1 MKWTAKDLDMYMQSK
16 EYVDT
21 VLIPLVPL
29 SFKGQMKQSGS
40 MNEFLTILSL
50 EIEKQMKGR
59 ILLLPTFHYIS
70 DEMDKVERLKR
81 WANEVKE
88 NDFEHVFFLTSD
100 FEWKK
105 EEREL
110 DNNLVWIPAIPLDG
124 LEIEQ
129 AREMINQQVLQILD
143 IFSYNWKNEKK

>member
-29 SFKGQMKQSGS
+29 SFKGQMKQTGS

-59 ILLLPTFHYIS
+59 ILLLPTFHYLS

-100 FEWKK
+100 FGWKK

-110 DNNLVWIPAIPLDG
+110 ENNLVWIPAIPLEG

>member
-29 SFKGQMKQSGS
+29 SFKGQMKQTGS

-59 ILLLPTFHYIS
+59 ILLLPTFHYLS
-70 DEMDKVERLKR
+70 DEMYKVERLKR

-88 NDFEHVFFLTSD
+88 NNFEHVFFLTSD

-110 DNNLVWIPAIPLDG
+110 ENNLVWIPAIPLEG

>member
-29 SFKGQMKQSGS
+29 SFGAQMKQTGS

-50 EIEKQMKGR
+50 ELEKQMKGR
-59 ILLLPTFHYIS
+59 ILLLPTFHYLS
-70 DEMDKVERLKR
+70 DELDKIKRLKG

-88 NDFEHVFFLTSD
+88 NNFKHVFFLTSD

-110 DNNLVWIPAIPLDG
+110 ENNLVWIPAVPLEG

-143 IFSYNWKNEKK
+143 IFTYNWKNEKK

>member
-29 SFKGQMKQSGS
+29 SFRGQMKQTGS

-59 ILLLPTFHYIS
+59 ILLLPTFHYLS
-70 DEMDKVERLKR
+70 GELDKVERLKR

-88 NDFEHVFFLTSD
+88 NNFEHVFFLTSD

-110 DNNLVWIPAIPLDG
+110 ENNLVWIPAIPLEG

>member
-16 EYVDT
+16 DYVDT

-29 SFKGQMKQSGS
+29 SFGAQMKQTGS

-50 EIEKQMKGR
+50 ELEKQMKGR
-59 ILLLPTFHYIS
+59 ILLLPTFHYLS
-70 DEMDKVERLKR
+70 DELDKIKRLKG

-88 NDFEHVFFLTSD
+88 NNFKHVFFLTSD

-110 DNNLVWIPAIPLDG
+110 ENNLVWIPAVPLEG

-143 IFSYNWKNEKK
+143 IFTYNWKNEKK

>member
-29 SFKGQMKQSGS
+29 SFRGQMKQTGS

-59 ILLLPTFHYIS
+59 ILLLPTFHYLS

-88 NDFEHVFFLTSD
+88 NNFEHVFFLTSD

-110 DNNLVWIPAIPLDG
+110 ENNLVWIPAIPLEG

>member
-1 MKWTAKDLDMYMQSK
+1 MKWTAKDIDMYMQSK

-29 SFKGQMKQSGS
+29 SFGRQMKQTGS

-59 ILLLPTFHYIS
+59 ILLLPTFHYLS
-70 DEMDKVERLKR
+70 DEMDKAERLNR
-81 WANEVKE
+81 WANEVKAK
-88 NDFEHVFFLTSD
+88 DFKHIFFLTSD

-105 EEREL
+105 EEKEL
-110 DNNLVWIPAIPLDG
+110 ENNLVWIPAIPLES
-124 LEIEQ
+124 LETEQ
-129 AREMINQQVLQILD
+129 AREMINQQVIQILD
-143 IFSYNWKNEKK
+143 IFTYNWKNEKK

>member
-29 SFKGQMKQSGS
+29 SFKGQMKQTGS

-59 ILLLPTFHYIS
+59 ILLLPTFHYLS

-88 NDFEHVFFLTSD
+88 NNFEHVFFLTSD

-110 DNNLVWIPAIPLDG
+110 DNNLVWIPAIPLEG

>member
-29 SFKGQMKQSGS
+29 SFKGQMKQTGS

-59 ILLLPTFHYIS
+59 ILLLPTFHYLS

-88 NDFEHVFFLTSD
+88 NNFEHVFFLTSD

-110 DNNLVWIPAIPLDG
+110 ENNLVWIPAIPLEG

-129 AREMINQQVLQILD
+129 AREMINQQVIQILD

>member
-81 WANEVKE
+81 WANEVKK

-110 DNNLVWIPAIPLDG
+110 ENNLVWIPAIPLDG

>member
-1 MKWTAKDLDMYMQSK
+1 MKWTAKDLDMYIQSK

-29 SFKGQMKQSGS
+29 SFGGQMKQTGS

-59 ILLLPTFHYIS
+59 ILLLPTFHYLS
-70 DEMDKVERLKR
+70 DEMDKVERLNR
-81 WANEVKE
+81 WAKEVKE
-88 NDFEHVFFLTSD
+88 KDFKHIFFLTSD

-110 DNNLVWIPAIPLDG
+110 ENNLVWIPAIPLES
-124 LEIEQ
+124 LETEQ

-143 IFSYNWKNEKK
+143 VFTYNWKNEKK

>member
-29 SFKGQMKQSGS
+29 SFQGQMKQTGS

-59 ILLLPTFHYIS
+59 ILLLPTFHYLS
-70 DEMDKVERLKR
+70 GELDKVERLKR
-81 WANEVKE
+81 WASEVKE
-88 NDFEHVFFLTSD
+88 NNFEHVFFLTSD
-100 FEWKK
+100 FDWKK

-110 DNNLVWIPAIPLDG
+110 GNNLVWIPAIPLEG

>member
-29 SFKGQMKQSGS
+29 SFGGQMKQTGS

-59 ILLLPTFHYIS
+59 ILLLPTFHYLS
-70 DEMDKVERLKR
+70 DEMDKVERLNR

-88 NDFEHVFFLTSD
+88 KDFKHIFFLTSD

-110 DNNLVWIPAIPLDG
+110 ENNLVWIPAIPLES

-129 AREMINQQVLQILD
+129 SREMINQQVLQILD
-143 IFSYNWKNEKK
+143 IFTFNWKNEKK

>member
-70 DEMDKVERLKR
+70 DEMDKVER
-81 WANEVKE
+81 
-88 NDFEHVFFLTSD
+88 
-100 FEWKK
+100 
-105 EEREL
+105 
-110 DNNLVWIPAIPLDG
+110 
-124 LEIEQ
+124 
-129 AREMINQQVLQILD
+129 
-143 IFSYNWKNEKK
+143 

>member
-29 SFKGQMKQSGS
+29 SFKGQMKQTGS

-59 ILLLPTFHYIS
+59 ILLLPTFHYLS
-70 DEMDKVERLKR
+70 GEMDKVERLKR

-110 DNNLVWIPAIPLDG
+110 ENNLVWIPAIPLEG

-143 IFSYNWKNEKK
+143 VFSYNWKNEKK

>member
-29 SFKGQMKQSGS
+29 SFKGQMKQTGS

-59 ILLLPTFHYIS
+59 ILLLPTFHYLS

-88 NDFEHVFFLTSD
+88 NNFEHVFFLTSD
-100 FEWKK
+100 SEWKK

-110 DNNLVWIPAIPLDG
+110 ENNLVWIPAIPLEG

>member
-1 MKWTAKDLDMYMQSK
+1 MKWTAKDLDMYIQSK

-21 VLIPLVPL
+21 VLIPLVPI
-29 SFKGQMKQSGS
+29 SFGGQMKQTGS

-59 ILLLPTFHYIS
+59 ILLMPTFHYLH
-70 DEMDKVERLKR
+70 DEMDKIERLKG

-88 NDFEHVFFLTSD
+88 NDFKHIFFLTSD

-105 EEREL
+105 EEQEL
-110 DNNLVWIPAIPLDG
+110 ENHLVWIPAILLDS
-124 LEIEQ
+124 LENDQ

-143 IFSYNWKNEKK
+143 IFTYNWKNEKK

>member
-29 SFKGQMKQSGS
+29 SFKGQMKQTGS

-59 ILLLPTFHYIS
+59 ILLLPTFHYLS

-88 NDFEHVFFLTSD
+88 NNFEHVFFLTSD

-110 DNNLVWIPAIPLDG
+110 ENNLVWIPAIPLEG

-129 AREMINQQVLQILD
+129 AREMINHQVLQILD

>member
-29 SFKGQMKQSGS
+29 SFKGQMKQTGS

-59 ILLLPTFHYIS
+59 ILLLPTFHYLS

-88 NDFEHVFFLTSD
+88 NNFEHVFFLTSD

-105 EEREL
+105 GEREL
-110 DNNLVWIPAIPLDG
+110 ENNLVWIPAIPLEG

>member
-29 SFKGQMKQSGS
+29 SFKGQMKQTGS

-59 ILLLPTFHYIS
+59 ILLLPTFHYLS
-70 DEMDKVERLKR
+70 GEMDKVERLKR
-81 WANEVKE
+81 WANELKE

-110 DNNLVWIPAIPLDG
+110 ENNLVWIPAIPLEG

-129 AREMINQQVLQILD
+129 AKEMINQQVLQILD

>member
-1 MKWTAKDLDMYMQSK
+1 
-16 EYVDT
+16 
-21 VLIPLVPL
+21 
-29 SFKGQMKQSGS
+29 SFRGQMKQTGS

-59 ILLLPTFHYIS
+59 ILLLPTFHYLS
-70 DEMDKVERLKR
+70 GEMDKVERLKR

-88 NDFEHVFFLTSD
+88 NNFEHVFFLTSD

-110 DNNLVWIPAIPLDG
+110 ENNLVWIPAIPLEG

-143 IFSYNWKNEKK
+143 IFSYNWKNDKK

>member
-29 SFKGQMKQSGS
+29 SFRGQMKQTGS

-59 ILLLPTFHYIS
+59 ILLLPTFHYLS
-70 DEMDKVERLKR
+70 GELDKVERLKR

-88 NDFEHVFFLTSD
+88 NNFEHVFFLTSD

-105 EEREL
+105 EERVLE
-110 DNNLVWIPAIPLDG
+110 NNLVWIPAIPLEG

>member
-29 SFKGQMKQSGS
+29 SFKGQMKQTGS

-59 ILLLPTFHYIS
+59 ILLLPTFHYFS
-70 DEMDKVERLKR
+70 DEMDKAERLKR

-88 NDFEHVFFLTSD
+88 NNFEHVFFLTSD

-110 DNNLVWIPAIPLDG
+110 ENNLVWIPAIHLEG

>member
-29 SFKGQMKQSGS
+29 SFGAQMKQTGS

-50 EIEKQMKGR
+50 ELEKQMKGR
-59 ILLLPTFHYIS
+59 ILLLPTFHYLS
-70 DEMDKVERLKR
+70 DELDKIKRLKG

-88 NDFEHVFFLTSD
+88 NNFKHVFFLTSD

-110 DNNLVWIPAIPLDG
+110 ENNLVWIPAIPLEG

-143 IFSYNWKNEKK
+143 IFTYNWKNEKK

>member
-29 SFKGQMKQSGS
+29 SFKGQMKQTGS

-59 ILLLPTFHYIS
+59 ILLLPTFHYLS
-70 DEMDKVERLKR
+70 DELDKVERLKR

-88 NDFEHVFFLTSD
+88 NNFEHVFFLTSD

-110 DNNLVWIPAIPLDG
+110 ENNLVWIPAIPLEG

>member
-29 SFKGQMKQSGS
+29 SFKGQMKQTGS

-59 ILLLPTFHYIS
+59 ILLLPTFHYLS
-70 DEMDKVERLKR
+70 DEMDKVERLNR

-88 NDFEHVFFLTSD
+88 NNFEHVFFLTSD

-110 DNNLVWIPAIPLDG
+110 ENNLVWIPAIPLEG

>member
-29 SFKGQMKQSGS
+29 SFKGQMKQTGS

-88 NDFEHVFFLTSD
+88 NGFEHVFFLTSD

-110 DNNLVWIPAIPLDG
+110 ENNLVWIPAIPLDG

>member
-29 SFKGQMKQSGS
+29 SFKGQMKQTGS

-59 ILLLPTFHYIS
+59 ILLLPTFHYLS
-70 DEMDKVERLKR
+70 DEMDKVERLKH

-88 NDFEHVFFLTSD
+88 NNFEHVFFLTSD

-110 DNNLVWIPAIPLDG
+110 ENNLVWIPAIPLEG

>member
-29 SFKGQMKQSGS
+29 SFRGQMKQTGS

-59 ILLLPTFHYIS
+59 ILLLPTFHYLS
-70 DEMDKVERLKR
+70 DELDKVERLKR

-88 NDFEHVFFLTSD
+88 NNFKHVFFLTSD

-110 DNNLVWIPAIPLDG
+110 ENNLVWIPAIPLEA

-129 AREMINQQVLQILD
+129 AREMIHQQVIQILD

>member
-1 MKWTAKDLDMYMQSK
+1 MKWTAKDLDMYLQSK

-29 SFKGQMKQSGS
+29 SFRGQMKQSGS

-59 ILLLPTFHYIS
+59 ILLLPTFHYLS
-70 DEMDKVERLKR
+70 GELDKVERLKR

-88 NDFEHVFFLTSD
+88 NNFEHVFFLTSD

-110 DNNLVWIPAIPLDG
+110 ENNLVWIPAIPLEG

>member
-70 DEMDKVERLKR
+70 DEMDKVERLKS

-110 DNNLVWIPAIPLDG
+110 ENNLVWIPAIPLDG

>member
-1 MKWTAKDLDMYMQSK
+1 M
-16 EYVDT
+16 
-21 VLIPLVPL
+21 
-29 SFKGQMKQSGS
+29 
-40 MNEFLTILSL
+40 
-50 EIEKQMKGR
+50 
-59 ILLLPTFHYIS
+59 
-70 DEMDKVERLKR
+70 
-81 WANEVKE
+81 KE

-110 DNNLVWIPAIPLDG
+110 DNNLVWIPAIPLEG

>member
-29 SFKGQMKQSGS
+29 SFKGQMKQTGS

-59 ILLLPTFHYIS
+59 ILLLPTFHYLS

-88 NDFEHVFFLTSD
+88 NNFEHVIFLTSD

-110 DNNLVWIPAIPLDG
+110 ENNLVWIPAIPLEG

>member
-1 MKWTAKDLDMYMQSK
+1 MKWTAKDLDMYIQSK

-21 VLIPLVPL
+21 VLIPMVPL
-29 SFKGQMKQSGS
+29 SFGGQMKQTGS

-59 ILLLPTFHYIS
+59 ILLLPTFHYLS
-70 DEMDKVERLKR
+70 DEMDKVERLNR
-81 WANEVKE
+81 WAKEVKE
-88 NDFEHVFFLTSD
+88 KDFKHIFFLTSD

-110 DNNLVWIPAIPLDG
+110 ENNLVWIPAIPLES
-124 LEIEQ
+124 LETVQ

-143 IFSYNWKNEKK
+143 VFTYNWKNEKK

>member
-21 VLIPLVPL
+21 VLIPLIPL
-29 SFKGQMKQSGS
+29 SFKGQMKQTGS

-59 ILLLPTFHYIS
+59 ILLLPTFHYLS

-88 NDFEHVFFLTSD
+88 NNFEHVFFLTSD

-110 DNNLVWIPAIPLDG
+110 ENNLVWIPAVPLEG

>member
-1 MKWTAKDLDMYMQSK
+1 MKWTAKDLDMYKQSK
-16 EYVDT
+16 EFVDT

>member
-29 SFKGQMKQSGS
+29 SFKGQMKQTGS

-59 ILLLPTFHYIS
+59 ILLLPTFHYLS
-70 DEMDKVERLKR
+70 GELDKVERLKR

-88 NDFEHVFFLTSD
+88 NNFEHVFFLTSD

-110 DNNLVWIPAIPLDG
+110 ENNLVWIPAIPLEG